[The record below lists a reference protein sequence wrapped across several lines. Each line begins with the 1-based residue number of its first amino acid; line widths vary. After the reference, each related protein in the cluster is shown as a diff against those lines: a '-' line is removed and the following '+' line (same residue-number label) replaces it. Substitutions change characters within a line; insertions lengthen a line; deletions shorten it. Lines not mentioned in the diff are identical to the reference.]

1 MTEAGWTV
9 EAPASP
15 THPGIDLIAT
25 SPDGLQVPIQVKYG
39 GEGYASEVTD
49 RMAENPDVHFMVNP
63 EIHDQ
68 IMGSTPE
75 LVDQLTAIKGLPP
88 VEDMTDG
95 LNTLTDNLGIDI
107 PDGVGDLLPYAGIII
122 AAARLIAGAIQTENT
137 FRDLDRTD
145 RNKMHVVQTITLMSR
160 MGITTVLATVG
171 GMGGAAVGSAIPV
184 VGNLVGG
191 AAGLLTGARLGMYLN
206 RHLQPHMMDLAL
218 NITGLEHDDLFYFKN
233 KIHIDRV
240 ALSMRNTTVEAIPVA

>member
-1 MTEAGWTV
+1 
-9 EAPASP
+9 
-15 THPGIDLIAT
+15 
-25 SPDGLQVPIQVKYG
+25 
-39 GEGYASEVTD
+39 
-49 RMAENPDVHFMVNP
+49 
-63 EIHDQ
+63 
-68 IMGSTPE
+68 
-75 LVDQLTAIKGLPP
+75 
-88 VEDMTDG
+88 
-95 LNTLTDNLGIDI
+95 
-107 PDGVGDLLPYAGIII
+107 
-122 AAARLIAGAIQTENT
+122 
-137 FRDLDRTD
+137 
-145 RNKMHVVQTITLMSR
+145 MHVVQTITLMSR